1 MSPGKATPSMS
12 EKEEKPENDPRQMIE
27 VPRKQSVILAALS
40 KWAAAWFEEGGNPI
54 GAYFKQ
60 SEIDAKDD
68 RPDPGPRKLADL
80 WQVYLA
86 WFEFM
91 ELRKRHTLRALS
103 ILRGKSKM
111 NVVFEA
117 EAIAVAN
124 QICETYRK
132 EMVRVAKETCGEIWE
147 VLTSIKGL
155 KEGNLAAQLLAQIDD
170 IAKFDTVAALWRY
183 SVGGVTD
190 EGRMERAKKGETS
203 PNNKKIS
210 ALGFLISD
218 QFVRHRTHPYRG
230 FYDKEKARLRDIHPE
245 PVEAIKKGEGK
256 NVPSKYPWPTL
267 FTDSHIDRMA
277 RRATFKKFLRDLWV
291 AWRKIEGLPVSE
303 PWSGE
308 KDGQRMRGIQPSH
321 AVKDE
326 KKNKVK
332 K

>member
-1 MSPGKATPSMS
+1 MSK
-12 EKEEKPENDPRQMIE
+12 KEEKPENDPRQMIE
-27 VPRKQSVILAALS
+27 VPREQSIILAALS
-40 KWAAAWFEEGGNPI
+40 KWAAAWFEEGGKPI

-132 EMVRVAKETCGEIWE
+132 EMIRIAKETVGEIWE
-147 VLTSIKGL
+147 HLTSIKGL

-170 IAKFDTVAALWRY
+170 ISKFDSVAALWRY

-190 EGRMERAKKGETS
+190 DGRMERAKKGETS
-203 PNNKKIS
+203 PNNKKLS
-210 ALGFLISD
+210 ALGYLISD
-218 QFVRHRTHPYRG
+218 QFVRQRTHPYRG

-277 RRATFKKFLRDLWV
+277 RRATFKRFLRDLWV
-291 AWRKIEGLPVSE
+291 AWRKMEGLPISE
-303 PWSGE
+303 PFDMKRAAEG
-308 KDGQRMRGIQPSH
+308 GHQVRGIH
-321 AVKDE
+321 ATRAAKDK
-326 KKNKVK
+326 KKNKAK